1 MIRLLL
7 LFYFSLFIISCSS
20 SKKLNETIEET
31 PHWLKEFPISQ
42 THYIGIG
49 LADKSKFPTDYIKI
63 AQKNALQNLVSQIKV
78 NISSQ
83 SQMVRMQK
91 ELNLKQD
98 INSFIKLKT
107 EDIIEGYEIIDTYTK
122 GNEYWVYYSLNK
134 ELYKEIKVKKIEI
147 ATEKSKVL
155 LQNALESSNLKN
167 KYIYFV
173 SALGELEPYF
183 NESFITDLNG
193 RKVNLKSEIISQ
205 FRSYMNNYLINSTKD
220 KISIDLVHP
229 KSKIN
234 FQLMHNNKPAPNVA
248 IDVISKSFD
257 LNTISNQTDFKG
269 FFSISINKIKEI
281 EIHHSIELALNFK
294 TWLNEAHTSEF
305 IKSLFEKITVP
316 SFTFPIKIN
325 APNFRISS
333 TEKQYSN
340 NNNRQDLLLA
350 TQEKLTSI
358 GMKITESEDE
368 AQLHIVINGETKKGS
383 HIIGHKMYTSFLKMT
398 FQIYDQK
405 SHLIFSKTIDE
416 IKGIQLSYEKSEIN
430 AYSKG
435 KLIIK
440 DQIIPEFFENL

>member
-1 MIRLLL
+1 MIRLLF

-20 SKKLNETIEET
+20 SNKLNETIEET

-147 ATEKSKVL
+147 TTKKSKVI

-193 RKVNLKSEIISQ
+193 RDVNLKSEIISQ

-234 FQLMHNNKPAPNVA
+234 FQLMHNNKPATNVA

-269 FFSISINKIKEI
+269 FFSFSINKIKEI
-281 EIHHSIELALNFK
+281 EIHHSIKLALNFK

-333 TEKQYSN
+333 TEN
-340 NNNRQDLLLA
+340 
-350 TQEKLTSI
+350 TSVI
-358 GMKITESEDE
+358 
-368 AQLHIVINGETKKGS
+368 IVI
-383 HIIGHKMYTSFLKMT
+383 
-398 FQIYDQK
+398 DR
-405 SHLIFSKTIDE
+405 IF
-416 IKGIQLSYEKSEIN
+416 Y
-430 AYSKG
+430 
-435 KLIIK
+435 
-440 DQIIPEFFENL
+440 

>member
-91 ELNLKQD
+91 ELNIKQD

-147 ATEKSKVL
+147 GTEKSKVL

-173 SALGELEPYF
+173 SALGELEPYI

-193 RKVNLKSEIISQ
+193 RDVNLKSEIISQ

-220 KISIDLVHP
+220 KI
-229 KSKIN
+229 
-234 FQLMHNNKPAPNVA
+234 
-248 IDVISKSFD
+248 
-257 LNTISNQTDFKG
+257 
-269 FFSISINKIKEI
+269 
-281 EIHHSIELALNFK
+281 
-294 TWLNEAHTSEF
+294 
-305 IKSLFEKITVP
+305 
-316 SFTFPIKIN
+316 
-325 APNFRISS
+325 
-333 TEKQYSN
+333 
-340 NNNRQDLLLA
+340 
-350 TQEKLTSI
+350 
-358 GMKITESEDE
+358 
-368 AQLHIVINGETKKGS
+368 
-383 HIIGHKMYTSFLKMT
+383 FL
-398 FQIYDQK
+398 
-405 SHLIFSKTIDE
+405 
-416 IKGIQLSYEKSEIN
+416 
-430 AYSKG
+430 
-435 KLIIK
+435 
-440 DQIIPEFFENL
+440 